1 MFPFSDADTVGSRRP
16 IVNLSLIT
24 ICCLTFVYE
33 IVISRL
39 AIIGGGD
46 NLAITVLFLKLGFIP
61 SEITT
66 GQEFTTVRNVFFD
79 LNIKTPFHN
88 YLSPVTSLF
97 LHGGLMHLLGNM
109 MFLWVFGDNIENHM
123 GHFKYLL
130 FYLMAGLVAT
140 FSHWFVNPVSEIPLI
155 GASGAV
161 SGVLGAYLLTFP
173 YNRVK
178 VLVIFFLITVVQL
191 RAMWLLGLCF
201 AWQIIQGS
209 FQLGISDQ
217 VSVAFFAHIG
227 GFLFGAIVIGLYR
240 LLTGKRIWPDN
251 SSNASLDA
259 KYWRGRP
266 LN

>member
-33 IVISRL
+33 IAISRL

-61 SEITT
+61 SEITN

-79 LNIKTPFHN
+79 LSIKTPFHN

-123 GHFKYLL
+123 GHFKYLG
-130 FYLMAGLVAT
+130 FYLMAGIVAT
-140 FSHWFVNPVSEIPLI
+140 FSHWFFNPVSEIPLI

-161 SGVLGAYLLTFP
+161 SGVLGAYLLIFP

-178 VLVIFFLITVVQL
+178 VLVVFLLITVIQL
-191 RAMWLLGLCF
+191 RAMWLLGLWF
-201 AWQIIQGS
+201 VWQIIQGS
-209 FQLGISDQ
+209 FQLGLSDQ

-227 GFLFGAIVIGLYR
+227 GFVFGVIVIGVWR
-240 LLTGKRIWPDN
+240 LITGKKIWPNNPLN
-251 SSNASLDA
+251 SSDDV
-259 KYWRGRP
+259 KYWRGRRI
-266 LN
+266 N